1 MLTKNHSI
9 ITIIC
14 IALLIPIIPFII
26 IGELPGESW
35 LSSTDNNSFLF
46 GLSGALLLTSD
57 ILLPIPS
64 TIIGTMLGA
73 RLGFFVGFL
82 WCWGG
87 LVVGN
92 LLGYFAGKLA
102 LKPFSGTFEQSPTLF
117 ILAITRPIP
126 VVSEAVTFTAGA
138 GGIKLFPF
146 MFISTF
152 ANAVFA
158 AVLTGNGATFFPD
171 NSIGIG
177 LLLPMI
183 LPVTAWLVWQYKF
196 KNK

>member
-1 MLTKNHSI
+1 MLKKNHST

-35 LSSTDNNSFLF
+35 LSSTDDNSFLF
-46 GLSGALLLTSD
+46 GFSGALLLTSD

-87 LVVGN
+87 LVLGN
-92 LLGYFAGKLA
+92 LLGYFAGKLV
-102 LKPFSGTFEQSPTLF
+102 LKPFSSSFKNAPTLL

-126 VVSEAVTFTAGA
+126 VISEAVTFAAGA

-146 MFISTF
+146 LFISTF
-152 ANAVFA
+152 SNAVFA
-158 AVLTGNGATFFPD
+158 AALSRNGASFFPND
-171 NSIGIG
+171 SIGVG
-177 LLLPMI
+177 LLLPMT
-183 LPVTAWLVWQYKF
+183 LPVASWLIWQYKF
-196 KNK
+196 NK